1 MRRIAFVVMLSALLS
16 GCFASDKPLFSAET
30 AVLALGDGGRYATF
44 EFDDGKEKASDPMT
58 VRPGP
63 GNVYE
68 FIDHKGTV
76 TAVSF
81 HPLAGDEHVAQVKLE
96 GDAGYGYV
104 LARIPSPNEI
114 VASPAECHKQDEA
127 KMTALGVVRVN
138 QYECRIDKV
147 ADVAA
152 FFLGLKRS
160 EPVSHMV
167 RE

>member
-1 MRRIAFVVMLSALLS
+1 MWRLAVVVVLSALLS
-16 GCFASDKPLFSAET
+16 GCFASDQPLFSAET
-30 AVLALGDGGRYATF
+30 AVLALGDGGKYATF
-44 EFDDGKEKASDPMT
+44 EFEDGKEKPSDPLT

-81 HPLAGDEHVAQVKLE
+81 HPLAGDQHVAQVKLNGE
-96 GDAGYGYV
+96 AGYGYV
-104 LARIPSPNEI
+104 LARITGPQEI
-114 VASPAECHKQDEA
+114 VARPAECHKQDEA
-127 KMTALGVVRVN
+127 KMQALGVVYRN

-147 ADVAA
+147 ADPIA
-152 FFLGLKRS
+152 FFVGIKRS
-160 EPVSHMV
+160 EPVSRMV